1 MSWFLLA
8 LGSAFS
14 VATGDFLIKRYF
26 SDRPT
31 PEMVLVRW
39 AGMLPMSLVIL
50 AVHPWPQVSP
60 QFWPTIVLL
69 LPAEVAATFLYLR
82 AIQVSPLALTQPF
95 LAFTPLFALLSG
107 WLILGELPNGPG
119 LVGVGLLAAGA
130 YGLNLHQARQGWKG
144 PLSAIARE
152 PGSWMMLIVGAIYA
166 YTAVMGRRAILAADP
181 WFMAAIYPLAV
192 GGTITLLLLVS
203 GRLTWGWLRRP
214 WPALGVCLAVTAHI
228 LCHMLAISQIQAA
241 YMLSVKR
248 TSLLFAMLYGGLLL
262 GEERLGQHLL
272 AGLLLVAGS
281 AVILLWG

>member
-8 LGSAFS
+8 LGSAFC
-14 VATGDFLIKRYF
+14 VATSDYLIKRHF

-31 PEMVLVRW
+31 PELVLLRW
-39 AGMLPMSLVIL
+39 AGMVPASLVIL
-50 AVHPWPQVSP
+50 AVHPWPRVGP
-60 QFWPTIVLL
+60 EFWPTIGLI
-69 LPAEVAATFLYLR
+69 LPAEVIATFLYLR

-119 LVGVGLLAAGA
+119 LVGVLLLAAGA
-130 YGLNLHQARQGWKG
+130 YGLNLHQVRRGWKG
-144 PLSAIARE
+144 PLWAIARE

-181 WFMAAIYPLAV
+181 WFMAGVYPLAV
-192 GGTITLLLLVS
+192 GGSVALVLLVS

-214 WPALGVCLAVTAHI
+214 WPALAVSLSVSGLLLGHV
-228 LCHMLAISQIQAA
+228 LAISLVQAA

-281 AVILLWG
+281 AIILLWG